1 MPRREKEDAAAT
13 DLSVGPRDSPAVT
26 DWQGACFSQYST
38 LSPGLSPA
46 KSVTFRAG
54 YLPEQLDYRMSISVT
69 RLSGR
74 LNDVQ
79 CKL

>member
-38 LSPGLSPA
+38 LSAGPGE
-46 KSVTFRAG
+46 SVTFRAG
-54 YLPEQLDYRMSISVT
+54 YLPV
-69 RLSGR
+69 
-74 LNDVQ
+74 
-79 CKL
+79 